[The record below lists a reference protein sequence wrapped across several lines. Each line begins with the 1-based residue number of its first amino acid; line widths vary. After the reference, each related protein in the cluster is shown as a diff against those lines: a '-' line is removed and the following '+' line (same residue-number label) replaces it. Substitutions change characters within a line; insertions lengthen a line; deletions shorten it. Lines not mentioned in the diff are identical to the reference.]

1 MQTSHTHYFL
11 ELLAADV
18 AMCFNLVLIGSH
30 CHIALYEQDI
40 VDLVLAPFA
49 IRGNIFW
56 LVVYARQVLEVL
68 NRNLQCLQHQ
78 PLHYVKLTYFI
89 LLMDSG

>member
-11 ELLAADV
+11 ELLAADI

-40 VDLVLAPFA
+40 VDLVLTPFA
-49 IRGNIFW
+49 IRGNIF
-56 LVVYARQVLEVL
+56 
-68 NRNLQCLQHQ
+68 
-78 PLHYVKLTYFI
+78 
-89 LLMDSG
+89 